1 MRQVITGDL
10 IVKGFSMEVEVD
22 ENAVIQI
29 TLEQALRAFL
39 DFEGVSYERVYGIDC
54 EDFLKQ
60 LQKANALDWC
70 TLNNKCYLTKVH
82 DRLLGIP
89 MIDVPMMLKRYEVEK
104 GGKNK

>member
-10 IVKGFSMEVEVD
+10 IIKGFSMEVEL
-22 ENAVIQI
+22 EEGAVVQV
-29 TLEQALRAFL
+29 TLEQAMRAFL
-39 DFEGVSYERVYGIDC
+39 DFEGASYERVYSIDS

-70 TLNNKCYLTKVH
+70 TANNKIYLSKVH
-82 DRLLGIP
+82 DRLLGVP
-89 MIDVPMMLKRYEVEK
+89 MIDVPMMIKRYEIEK